1 MTIKPAVNQDSHLFR
16 LMIIHIKYKCIG
28 ANINTVTTQT
38 SGLPWEAL
46 AAVTVIFL
54 LLLYFVER
62 NTWYLL
68 SLLFYLTLDPFQGLW
83 QNSCTKFTHGQR
95 WNLTIKIVQTVV
107 HPFLYNC
114 HVKVRPVVIPLTLAS
129 VQDFQ
134 RLEEA
139 AHATKRYLFRFQHN
153 NQAALKAGLLRIYQS
168 YNLYSIDSLI
178 I

>member
-1 MTIKPAVNQDSHLFR
+1 MYRS
-16 LMIIHIKYKCIG
+16 KYKYTDDTDLWFAMRG
-28 ANINTVTTQT
+28 AG
-38 SGLPWEAL
+38 SSYGD
-46 AAVTVIFL
+46 FF

>member
-1 MTIKPAVNQDSHLFR
+1 M
-16 LMIIHIKYKCIG
+16 
-28 ANINTVTTQT
+28 TQT

-46 AAVTVIFL
+46 AAVTVIFSSSLFCREKHLVFAFITFL
-54 LLLYFVER
+54 LDSWSISGIVTEFLYKVYPRPEVKPH
-62 NTWYLL
+62 YKD
-68 SLLFYLTLDPFQGLW
+68 SPD
-83 QNSCTKFTHGQR
+83 CCA
-95 WNLTIKIVQTVV
+95 
-107 HPFLYNC
+107 PFLYNC